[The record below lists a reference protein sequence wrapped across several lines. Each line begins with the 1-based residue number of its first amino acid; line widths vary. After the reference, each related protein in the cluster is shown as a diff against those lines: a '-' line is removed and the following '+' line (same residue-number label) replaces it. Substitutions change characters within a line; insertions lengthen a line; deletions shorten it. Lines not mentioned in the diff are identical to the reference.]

1 MEKRE
6 KHFLEKFLSPE
17 SVAIVGASR
26 NPMRP
31 SHNLVANQVRLGFQ
45 GKVYPVNP
53 ETNEIAGVKT
63 YPDLKSIKGPIDL
76 AVIAVPYNLAP
87 NLLQEALARGIKR
100 ITVVAGGFS
109 ETGEDGKRV
118 QKEMALLLRQ
128 NGARAIGPN
137 ALSPI
142 NAKVNFA
149 ISFFP
154 LQKLKAGGVSFIFQ
168 SGLYEPRLDWL
179 FSDFNLHLCKLIDLG
194 NKMDVSEV
202 DALSYLSQDPNTRVI
217 AIHLESIEGK
227 GREFLRLI
235 REASRYKHVVVLKSG
250 RTEAGAQMAASHTG
264 VIVRGNDLV
273 FDAALKQAGAI
284 RAQNIEDF
292 FDLARAL
299 ERFGPYRFKGTRLA
313 VATLPGGEAVVVTDL
328 CHQAGFSLPRLH
340 ENTLEKLRAV
350 FPPWD
355 ISGNPFDLG
364 VTLQFHDPRKVY
376 YTLLKAV
383 TEDPNVDAVA
393 IQLPPRLLNVPR
405 EFFHPFVQALNAQKP
420 IALWVAGFPSGRD
433 ETLQWVEDQHVP
445 VFSSPERALNAL
457 FALQRSSLWKSH
469 VPPAEPGAVLREAE

>member
-1 MEKRE
+1 
-6 KHFLEKFLSPE
+6 
-17 SVAIVGASR
+17 
-26 NPMRP
+26 
-31 SHNLVANQVRLGFQ
+31 
-45 GKVYPVNP
+45 
-53 ETNEIAGVKT
+53 VKT
-63 YPDLKSIKGPIDL
+63 YPDLKSIEGPIDL

-100 ITVVAGGFS
+100 VTVVAGGFS

-142 NAKVNFA
+142 NAGMNFA

-202 DALSYLSQDPNTRVI
+202 DVLSYLSQDPDTKVI

-264 VIVRGNDLV
+264 VIVRGNDRV

-383 TEDPNVDAVA
+383 AEDSNVDAVA

-405 EFFHPFVQALNAQKP
+405 EFFHPFVQALQAQKP
-420 IALWVAGFPSGRD
+420 IALWIAGFPPGRD
-433 ETLQWVEDQHVP
+433 ETLQWLEDQHVP
-445 VFSSPERALNAL
+445 VFSSPEKALKAL
-457 FALQRSSLWKSH
+457 FALHWSSLEKIK
-469 VPPAEPGAVLREAE
+469 

>member
-1 MEKRE
+1 MERKE
-6 KHFLEKFLSPE
+6 NDFLEKFLYPE
-17 SVAIVGASR
+17 SVAVVGASR

-31 SHNLVANQVRLGFQ
+31 SHNLVANLVRLGFQ

-53 ETNEIAGVKT
+53 ETNEIAGIKT
-63 YPDLKSIKGPIDL
+63 YPDLKSIEGPIDL
-76 AVIAVPYNLAP
+76 AVIAVPYKLTP

-100 ITVVAGGFS
+100 VTLVAGGFS

-118 QKEMALLLRQ
+118 QQEMALLLRQ
-128 NGARAIGPN
+128 DGARAIGPN

-142 NAKVNFA
+142 NAWTNLA

-154 LQKLKAGGVSFIFQ
+154 LRKLKAGAVSFIFQ

-179 FSDFNLHLCKLIDLG
+179 LSDFNLHLCKLIDLG
-194 NKMDVSEV
+194 NKMDISEV
-202 DALSYLSQDPNTRVI
+202 DVLSYLSRDPDTRVI

-227 GREFLRLI
+227 GREFFRLT
-235 REASRYKHVVVLKSG
+235 REASRHKHVVVLKSG
-250 RTEAGAQMAASHTG
+250 RTEAGAQMATSHTG
-264 VIVRGNDLV
+264 VIVRGNDRV

-313 VATLPGGEAVVVTDL
+313 VATLPGGEAVVATDL
-328 CHQAGFSLPRLH
+328 CHQAGFSLPPLH
-340 ENTLEKLRAV
+340 EKTREKLRAV

-355 ISGNPFDLG
+355 IPGNPFDLG

-376 YTLLKAV
+376 STLLQAMA
-383 TEDPNVDAVA
+383 EDPNVDALA

-405 EFFHPFVQALNAQKP
+405 EFFHPFVQPLKAEKP
-420 IALWVAGFPSGRD
+420 IALWIAGCPPGRD
-433 ETLQWVEDQHVP
+433 ETLQWLEDQNVP
-445 VFSSPERALNAL
+445 VFSSPEKALNAL
-457 FALQRSSLWKSH
+457 FALQRSS
-469 VPPAEPGAVLREAE
+469 REKIE

>member
-6 KHFLEKFLSPE
+6 NHFLEKFLYPE
-17 SVAIVGASR
+17 SVAVVGASR

-31 SHNLVANQVRLGFQ
+31 NHNLVANLVRLGFQ

-63 YPDLKSIKGPIDL
+63 YPDLKSIEGPIDL

-87 NLLQEALARGIKR
+87 GLLQEAIARGIKR
-100 ITVVAGGFS
+100 LTVVAGGFS
-109 ETGEDGKRV
+109 ETGEEGKRV

-142 NAKVNFA
+142 NAHTHFA

-154 LQKLKAGGVSFIFQ
+154 IPQLKAGGASFIFQ

-194 NKMDVSEV
+194 NKMDISEV
-202 DALSYLSQDPNTRVI
+202 DALSYLSRDPDTKVI
-217 AIHLESIEGK
+217 AVHLESIEGK

-235 REASRYKHVVVLKSG
+235 REASRSKHVVVLKSG
-250 RTEAGAQMAASHTG
+250 RTAAGAQMAASHTG

-284 RAQNIEDF
+284 RAQNIEEF

-340 ENTLEKLRAV
+340 EKTREKLRAV

-355 ISGNPFDLG
+355 ISDNPFDLG

-376 YTLLKAV
+376 FTLLEAV
-383 TEDPNVDAVA
+383 AEDPNVDALA
-393 IQLPPRLLNVPR
+393 IQLPPRILNAPR
-405 EFFHPFVQALNAQKP
+405 EFFHPFVLPLKAKKP
-420 IALWVAGFPSGRD
+420 IVLWLPGFPSGRD
-433 ETLQWVEDQHVP
+433 ESLQWLEDQHVP
-445 VFSSPERALNAL
+445 VFSSPEKALNAL

-469 VPPAEPGAVLREAE
+469 ASPAEPGVSQTEMM

>member
-1 MEKRE
+1 MEKME
-6 KHFLEKFLSPE
+6 NHFLDKFLYPD
-17 SVAIVGASR
+17 SVAVVGASR

-31 SHNLVANQVRLGFQ
+31 NHNLVANLVRLGFQ

-53 ETNEIAGVKT
+53 ETKEIAGIKA
-63 YPDLKSIKGPIDL
+63 YPDLKSIEGPIDL

-87 NLLQEALARGIKR
+87 KLLQEALAMGIKR
-100 ITVVAGGFS
+100 VTIVAGGFS
-109 ETGEDGKRV
+109 ETGEEGKRV
-118 QKEMALLLRQ
+118 QREMALLLRK

-142 NAKVNFA
+142 NAGTNLAV
-149 ISFFP
+149 SFFP
-154 LQKLKAGGVSFIFQ
+154 IQKLRAGGLSFIFQ

-194 NKMDVSEV
+194 NKMDISEV
-202 DALSYLSQDPNTRVI
+202 EVLSYLSQDPDTRVI
-217 AIHLESIEGK
+217 AIHMESIEGK

-235 REASRYKHVVVLKSG
+235 RETSRHKHVVVLKSG
-250 RTEAGAQMAASHTG
+250 RTQAGAQMAASHTG

-284 RAQNIEDF
+284 RAQDIEEF

-328 CHQAGFSLPRLH
+328 CHQAGFSLPRLQ
-340 ENTLEKLRAV
+340 EKTREKLRAV

-355 ISGNPFDLG
+355 MSGNPFDLG

-376 YTLLKAV
+376 LTLLEAV
-383 TEDPNVDAVA
+383 AEDPNVDALAV
-393 IQLPPRLLNVPR
+393 QLPPRIVNAPR
-405 EFFHPFVQALNAQKP
+405 EFFHPFVQALKAQKP
-420 IALWVAGFPSGRD
+420 IALWLPGFPSGRD
-433 ETLQWVEDQHVP
+433 ESLQWLEDQHIP
-445 VFSSPERALNAL
+445 VFSSPEKALNAL

-469 VPPAEPGAVLREAE
+469 ALPAESGAAPREME

>member
-6 KHFLEKFLSPE
+6 NHFLEKFFHPE

-31 SHNLVANQVRLGFQ
+31 NHNLVANLVRLGFQ

-53 ETNEIAGVKT
+53 ETDEIAGVKA
-63 YPDLKSIKGPIDL
+63 YPDLKSIEGPIDL
-76 AVIAVPYNLAP
+76 AVIAVPYNLTP
-87 NLLQEALARGIKR
+87 RLLKDALERGIKR
-100 ITVVAGGFS
+100 VTIVAGGFS
-109 ETGEDGKRV
+109 ETGEEGKKV
-118 QKEMALLLRQ
+118 QKEMARLLRQ

-142 NAKVNFA
+142 NAHANFA

-154 LQKLKAGGVSFIFQ
+154 LPRLKAGGLSFIFQ
-168 SGLYEPRLDWL
+168 SGLYEIRLDWL
-179 FSDFNLHLCKLIDLG
+179 FSDFNLHLAKLIDLG
-194 NKMDVSEV
+194 NKMDLNEV
-202 DALSYLSQDPNTRVI
+202 DALSYLSQDSETRVI
-217 AIHLESIEGK
+217 GIHLESIEGE

-235 REASRYKHVVVLKSG
+235 REASRSKHVVVLKSG

-292 FDLARAL
+292 FDLTHAL
-299 ERFGPYRFKGTRLA
+299 ERFGPYRLKGTRLA
-313 VATLPGGEAVVVTDL
+313 VATLPGGEAVVVADL
-328 CHQAGFSLPRLH
+328 CHQAGFSLSRLH
-340 ENTLEKLRAV
+340 EKTREKLKAV

-355 ISGNPFDLG
+355 IAGNPFDLG
-364 VTLQFHDPRKVY
+364 VALQFHDPRKVY
-376 YTLLKAV
+376 LTLLEAV
-383 TEDPNVDAVA
+383 AQDPNVDALA
-393 IQLPPRLLNVPR
+393 IQLPPRILNAPR
-405 EFFHPFVQALNAQKP
+405 EFFQPFVQPLKVQKP
-420 IALWVAGFPSGRD
+420 IVLWLAGFPSGRD
-433 ETLQWVEDQHVP
+433 ETFQWLEDQHVP
-445 VFSSPERALNAL
+445 VFSSPEKALKAL

-469 VPPAEPGAVLREAE
+469 ASPPEPGFSQNEMI